1 MRDFFNDL
9 KKNILCK
16 RTRNKMLSAYLSNEY
31 FGFDDNLHAS
41 SCIKCQV
48 SGKRYKAF
56 KEELDNELQKDVEV
70 PTDFASKVMSSLDK
84 KVKTTTTFL
93 SSEDITFE
101 AQSVGPSTSV
111 CHSLSNSSLK
121 ALYLLPDT

>member
-56 KEELDNELQKDVEV
+56 KEELDNEFHKDVEV

-84 KVKTTTTFL
+84 KVKTTTSKSTKIILLTLLGILSIVFL
-93 SSEDITFE
+93 IFGRKRSSNKLEKE
-101 AQSVGPSTSV
+101 Q
-111 CHSLSNSSLK
+111 
-121 ALYLLPDT
+121 

>member
-9 KKNILCK
+9 KKNTLCK

-56 KEELDNELQKDVEV
+56 KEELENELQKDVEV

-84 KVKTTTTFL
+84 KVKTTTSKSTKIILLTLLGILSIVFL
-93 SSEDITFE
+93 IFGRKRSSNKLEKE
-101 AQSVGPSTSV
+101 Q
-111 CHSLSNSSLK
+111 
-121 ALYLLPDT
+121 

>member
-1 MRDFFNDL
+1 MRDFLNDL

-31 FGFDDNLHAS
+31 FGFDNNLHAS
-41 SCIKCQV
+41 TCIKCQV

-56 KEELDNELQKDVEV
+56 KEELENELQKDVSV

-84 KVKTTTTFL
+84 KVKTTTSKSTKIILLTLLGILSIVFL
-93 SSEDITFE
+93 IFGKKRSSNKLEKE
-101 AQSVGPSTSV
+101 Q
-111 CHSLSNSSLK
+111 
-121 ALYLLPDT
+121 

>member
-16 RTRNKMLSAYLSNEY
+16 RTRNKMLSASLSNEY

-84 KVKTTTTFL
+84 KVKTTTSKSTKIILLTLLGILSIVFL
-93 SSEDITFE
+93 IFGRKRSSNKLEKE
-101 AQSVGPSTSV
+101 Q
-111 CHSLSNSSLK
+111 
-121 ALYLLPDT
+121 

>member
-1 MRDFFNDL
+1 MKNILNDL
-9 KKNILCK
+9 KNNILCK

-41 SCIKCQV
+41 TCIKCQV

-56 KEELDNELQKDVEV
+56 KEELENELQKDVSV

-84 KVKTTTTFL
+84 KVKTTTSKSTKIILLTLLGILSIVFL
-93 SSEDITFE
+93 IFGKKRSSNKLEKE
-101 AQSVGPSTSV
+101 Q
-111 CHSLSNSSLK
+111 
-121 ALYLLPDT
+121 

>member
-1 MRDFFNDL
+1 MRNFFNDL
-9 KKNILCK
+9 KKNFLCK

-84 KVKTTTTFL
+84 KVKTTTSKSTKIILLTLLGILSIVFL
-93 SSEDITFE
+93 IFGRKRSSNKLEKE
-101 AQSVGPSTSV
+101 Q
-111 CHSLSNSSLK
+111 
-121 ALYLLPDT
+121 

>member
-1 MRDFFNDL
+1 MRDFLNDL

-16 RTRNKMLSAYLSNEY
+16 RTRNKMLTAYLSNEY

-48 SGKRYKAF
+48 SGKRYKSF
-56 KEELDNELQKDVEV
+56 KEELDSELQKDVEV

-84 KVKTTTTFL
+84 KVKTTTSKSTKIILLTLLGILSIVFL
-93 SSEDITFE
+93 IFGRKRSSNKLEKE
-101 AQSVGPSTSV
+101 Q
-111 CHSLSNSSLK
+111 
-121 ALYLLPDT
+121 